1 MITPTAGRKTFPFVR
16 ASFDTLIVVR
26 VSFEGHRFDVITPG
40 GHYLHVI
47 PPSSLSNP
55 SVSIL
60 SLVEGPKELL
70 TEEEMEEYAP
80 DLDRLHLSSER
91 SVERI
96 VYEKKDTLRTNHHVH
111 LRGLLKKKKGEYYLT
126 FGEQSKLVISS
137 KSIEEQQVGV
147 VCLVKE

>member
-1 MITPTAGRKTFPFVR
+1 MCPFV
-16 ASFDTLIVVR
+16 SKVCSPLTIVR

-40 GHYLHVI
+40 GQCLHVV
-47 PPSSLSNP
+47 PPSSFSNP

-70 TEEEMEEYAP
+70 TEEEMEEYAL

-91 SVERI
+91 SVERM
-96 VYEKKDTLRTNHHVH
+96 VYEKKDTLRTNQHIH

-137 KSIEEQQVGV
+137 KSIEEQQVGL
-147 VCLVKE
+147 VCLVKG